1 MAKKRVH
8 ELAKE
13 INVSNKEIKD
23 FLNSIGVEVKSHMS
37 SVPEDKIQAVIDNF
51 TQTSEKKSK
60 SEKTP
65 KKAKAKDKK
74 AEKKEKPKKEA
85 KTEKKKEKPE
95 KKKETKKAEKPKKEA
110 KKETKTKKEEGKKAK
125 SKPSSSDKKSKK
137 ESVKKEE
144 KSKETKE
151 KQEKPKK
158 KEEKKYEPGELGIIE
173 VSEFTTVRQLA
184 AKMGRKTKEVMLK
197 LKEKGV
203 NAGANQMLDFEL
215 IEEIAGEFGYLVDKI
230 PYEHEALAELEKPDP
245 EDKLKERPPIVTLM
259 GHVDHGKT
267 SLLDKIRHSRITAK
281 EAGGITQHIGAY
293 QVEFNGK
300 KITFLDTPGH
310 EAFTKMR
317 ARGANVTDIV
327 ILVVAAD
334 EGIKP
339 QTIEAIN
346 HAKSAGVA
354 IIVAVNKI
362 DKPEAN
368 PDMVKR
374 QLLEH
379 DLVVEDYGGDVVSVN
394 VSAKTGQGIDEL
406 LEYILLIAE
415 ILELK
420 ANPDR
425 KAKGYII
432 EARVDKGRG
441 PVATVLVQ
449 NGTLKRGDVFTCGFT
464 YGKVRGMFNDLGKQV
479 KDAPPSTPVEV
490 LGFNSIPDAGD
501 KFYVVDSEQVAKE
514 IAEVKKIREE
524 AAREKK
530 QPKKL
535 SLEDLFKKME
545 EGEIKELPIV
555 LKCDVQGS
563 LETIEAL
570 LNKLS
575 NPEVKIN
582 IIHKAVGAISENDVL
597 LASASNAIILGFHVK
612 ADKKTM
618 KLAEQEGI
626 DIRIHNII
634 YELTNE
640 IKAAIEGMLEPE
652 IKEEVIGRLEVRQ
665 VFKVPKVGFVAGCYV
680 LEGEITRNSQV
691 RVYRDN
697 ILIHEGRVSSLKR
710 FKNDVSEVKA
720 GYECGLTI
728 ENLKDIREGDEI
740 EAFKTVKVKK
750 TLDSLE
756 GKKSSK

>member
-13 INVSNKEIKD
+13 LNVSNKELIE
-23 FLNSIGVEVKSHMS
+23 FLNSKGYEIKSHMS
-37 SVPEDKIQAVIDNF
+37 SVPEESMDDIVKHF
-51 TQTSEKKSK
+51 KGEK
-60 SEKTP
+60 P
-65 KKAKAKDKK
+65 
-74 AEKKEKPKKEA
+74 KPKKESA
-85 KTEKKKEKPE
+85 KKTPSKKKAKEKTVKEEAKKSTKPVKKEKKQE
-95 KKKETKKAEKPKKEA
+95 TKAKKEAKVKKETKKAERKP
-110 KKETKTKKEEGKKAK
+110 
-125 SKPSSSDKKSKK
+125 
-137 ESVKKEE
+137 VKKEE
-144 KSKETKE
+144 KEVKKAKKTPPKPEKVEKKADKKEA
-151 KQEKPKK
+151 KQEKSVVK

-173 VSEFTTVRQLA
+173 LSEFTTVRQLA
-184 AKMGRKTKEVMLK
+184 AKIGRKTKEVMAK

-203 NAGANQMLDFEL
+203 NAGANQMIDFNL

-230 PYEHEALAELEKPDP
+230 PYEHEALVELEKPDP
-245 EDKLKERPPIVTLM
+245 EEKLKERPPIVTLM

-293 QVEFNGK
+293 QIEHQGK

-339 QTIEAIN
+339 QTVEAIN

-354 IIVAVNKI
+354 IIVAINKI

-379 DLVVEDYGGDVVSVN
+379 DLIVEDYGGDIVSVP
-394 VSAKTGQGIDEL
+394 VSAKSGQGIDEL

-415 ILELK
+415 MLELK

-425 KAKGYII
+425 PAKGYII
-432 EARVDKGRG
+432 EAKIDKGRG

-449 NGTLKRGDVFTCGFT
+449 NGTLKRGDIFTCGYT

-479 KDAPPSTPVEV
+479 KEAPPSTPVEV

-501 KFYVVDSEQVAKE
+501 KFYVVKSEQIARE
-514 IAEVKKIREE
+514 IAEVKKLRDESSKQQ
-524 AAREKK
+524 A

-545 EGEIKELPIV
+545 EGEVKELPIV

-563 LETIEAL
+563 VETIDAL

-582 IIHKAVGAISENDVL
+582 VIHKAVGAITENDVL
-597 LASASNAIILGFHVK
+597 LASASNAIIVGFHVK

-618 KLAEQEGI
+618 KLAEQEGVE
-626 DIRIHNII
+626 IRIHNII

-652 IKEEVIGRLEVRQ
+652 IKEEVIGRLEVRK

-680 LEGEITRNSQV
+680 QEGYITRKSMV

-697 ILIHEGRVSSLKR
+697 ILIHDGRISSLKR
-710 FKNDVSEVKA
+710 FKDDVSEVKA
-720 GYECGLTI
+720 GYECGLSI

-740 EAFKTVKVKK
+740 EAYITVEVKK
-750 TLDSLE
+750 TL
-756 GKKSSK
+756 K

>member
-13 INVSNKEIKD
+13 LSISNKELIG
-23 FLNSIGVEVKSHMS
+23 FLNSKGYEIKSHMS
-37 SVPEDKIQAVIDNF
+37 SVPEDKIDEIKEHF
-51 TQTSEKKSK
+51 GGKK
-60 SEKTP
+60 P
-65 KKAKAKDKK
+65 
-74 AEKKEKPKKEA
+74 EKKEVKKSAVKKEA
-85 KTEKKKEKPE
+85 KPKDRKKIDSKTGKKPKPKDAKKAKSE
-95 KKKETKKAEKPKKEA
+95 KKETDRLEKEA
-110 KKETKTKKEEGKKAK
+110 KKVKEPQKTEKKVVSKAK
-125 SKPSSSDKKSKK
+125 SQKQPQKK
-137 ESVKKEE
+137 EKEL
-144 KSKETKE
+144 KE
-151 KQEKPKK
+151 KKVVKK

-173 VSEFTTVRQLA
+173 LSEFTTVRQLA
-184 AKMGRKTKEVMLK
+184 AKINRKTKEIMAK

-203 NAGANQMLDFEL
+203 NAGANQMIDFSL

-230 PYEHEALAELEKPDP
+230 PYEHEALVELEKPDP
-245 EDKLKERPPIVTLM
+245 EESLQERPPIVTLM

-293 QVEFNGK
+293 QVEHNGK

-339 QTIEAIN
+339 QTVEAIN

-354 IIVAVNKI
+354 IIVAINKI

-379 DLVVEDYGGDVVSVN
+379 DLIVEDYGGDIVSVP
-394 VSAKTGQGIDEL
+394 VSAKSGQGIDEL

-415 ILELK
+415 MLELK
-420 ANPDR
+420 ANPNR
-425 KAKGYII
+425 PAKGYII
-432 EARVDKGRG
+432 EAKIDKGRG

-449 NGTLKRGDVFTCGFT
+449 NGTLKRGDVFTCGYTF
-464 YGKVRGMFNDLGKQV
+464 GKVRGMFNDLGKQV
-479 KDAPPSTPVEV
+479 KEAPPSTPVEV
-490 LGFNSIPDAGD
+490 LGFNTIPDAGD
-501 KFYVVDSEQVAKE
+501 KFYVVKSEQIARE
-514 IAEVKKIREE
+514 IAEVKKLRDESS
-524 AAREKK
+524 KQQK

-545 EGEIKELPIV
+545 EGEVKELPIV

-563 LETIEAL
+563 VETIDAL

-575 NPEVKIN
+575 NEEVKIN
-582 IIHKAVGAISENDVL
+582 VIHKAVGAITENDVL
-597 LASASNAIILGFHVK
+597 LASASNAIIVGFHVK
-612 ADKKTM
+612 ADKKTV
-618 KLAEQEGI
+618 KLAEQEGVE
-626 DIRIHNII
+626 IRVHNII

-652 IKEEVIGRLEVRQ
+652 IKEEVIGRLEVRK

-680 LEGEITRNSQV
+680 LEGYITRKSLV

-697 ILIHEGRVSSLKR
+697 ILIHEGRISSLKR
-710 FKNDVSEVKA
+710 FKDDVSEVKA
-720 GYECGLTI
+720 GYECGLSI

-740 EAFKTVKVKK
+740 EAFITVEVKK
-750 TLDSLE
+750 KLD
-756 GKKSSK
+756 K

>member
-13 INVSNKEIKD
+13 LNISNKELIE
-23 FLNSIGVEVKSHMS
+23 FLNSKGYEIKSHMS
-37 SVPEDKIQAVIDNF
+37 SVPEDSIKQVTEHFKGTKAEAKPKAKKEQSKK
-51 TQTSEKKSK
+51 TAAKKKGAEKKEETKKPSK
-60 SEKTP
+60 P
-65 KKAKAKDKK
+65 AKK
-74 AEKKEKPKKEA
+74 AEKKDKKPKGEVEKVKA
-85 KTEKKKEKPE
+85 KAVKKEE
-95 KKKETKKAEKPKKEA
+95 KEVKKAKKAEKKPEAKPKPKKEA
-110 KKETKTKKEEGKKAK
+110 KKEI
-125 SKPSSSDKKSKK
+125 
-137 ESVKKEE
+137 KEE
-144 KSKETKE
+144 K
-151 KQEKPKK
+151 PVAKK

-173 VSEFTTVRQLA
+173 LSEFTTVRQLA
-184 AKMGRKTKEVMLK
+184 AKIGRKTKEIMAK

-203 NAGANQMLDFEL
+203 NAGANQMIDFNL

-230 PYEHEALAELEKPDP
+230 PYEHEALVELEKPDP

-293 QVEFNGK
+293 QVEYNGK

-339 QTIEAIN
+339 QTVEAIN

-354 IIVAVNKI
+354 IIVAINKI

-374 QLLEH
+374 QLLEY
-379 DLVVEDYGGDVVSVN
+379 DLVVEDYGGDIVSVP
-394 VSAKTGQGIDEL
+394 VSAKSGQGIDEL
-406 LEYILLIAE
+406 LEYILLLAE
-415 ILELK
+415 MLELK

-425 KAKGYII
+425 PAKGYII
-432 EARVDKGRG
+432 EAKIDKGRG

-449 NGTLKRGDVFTCGFT
+449 NGTLKRGDVFTCGYT
-464 YGKVRGMFNDLGKQV
+464 YGKVRGMFNDLGKQE
-479 KDAPPSTPVEV
+479 KEAPPSTPVEV

-501 KFYVVDSEQVAKE
+501 KFYVVQSEQIARE
-514 IAEVKKIREE
+514 IAEVKKLRDESS
-524 AAREKK
+524 KQQK

-545 EGEIKELPIV
+545 EGEVKELPIV

-563 LETIEAL
+563 VETIDAL

-575 NPEVKIN
+575 NEEVKIN
-582 IIHKAVGAISENDVL
+582 VIHKAVGAITENDVL
-597 LASASNAIILGFHVK
+597 LASASNAIIVGFHVK

-618 KLAEQEGI
+618 KLAEQEGV

-680 LEGEITRNSQV
+680 LEGYITRKAMV

-697 ILIHEGRVSSLKR
+697 ILIHDGRISSLKR
-710 FKNDVSEVKA
+710 FKDDVSEVKA
-720 GYECGLTI
+720 GYECGLSI

-740 EAFKTVKVKK
+740 EAYITVEVKK
-750 TLDSLE
+750 TLD
-756 GKKSSK
+756 K

>member
-13 INVSNKEIKD
+13 LNISNKELIE
-23 FLNSIGVEVKSHMS
+23 FLNSKGYEIKSHMS
-37 SVPEDKIQAVIDNF
+37 SVPEDSIKQVTEHFKGTKAEAKPKAKKEQSKK
-51 TQTSEKKSK
+51 TAAKKKGAEKKEETKKPSK
-60 SEKTP
+60 P
-65 KKAKAKDKK
+65 AKK
-74 AEKKEKPKKEA
+74 AEKKDKKPKGEVEKVKAKAVKKEEKEVKKAKKAEKKPEAKPKPKKEV
-85 KTEKKKEKPE
+85 
-95 KKKETKKAEKPKKEA
+95 KKEA
-110 KKETKTKKEEGKKAK
+110 KKEI
-125 SKPSSSDKKSKK
+125 
-137 ESVKKEE
+137 KEE
-144 KSKETKE
+144 K
-151 KQEKPKK
+151 PVAKK

-173 VSEFTTVRQLA
+173 LSEFTTVRQLA
-184 AKMGRKTKEVMLK
+184 AKIGRKTKEIMAK

-203 NAGANQMLDFEL
+203 NAGANQMIDFNL

-230 PYEHEALAELEKPDP
+230 PYEHEALVELEKPDP

-293 QVEFNGK
+293 QVEYNGK

-339 QTIEAIN
+339 QTVEAIN

-354 IIVAVNKI
+354 IIVAINKI

-374 QLLEH
+374 QLLEY
-379 DLVVEDYGGDVVSVN
+379 DLVVEDYGGDIVSVP
-394 VSAKTGQGIDEL
+394 VSAKSGQGIDEL
-406 LEYILLIAE
+406 LEYILLLAE
-415 ILELK
+415 MLELK

-425 KAKGYII
+425 PAKGYII
-432 EARVDKGRG
+432 EAKIDKGRG

-449 NGTLKRGDVFTCGFT
+449 NGTLKRGDVFTCGYT
-464 YGKVRGMFNDLGKQV
+464 YGKVRGMFNDLGKQE
-479 KDAPPSTPVEV
+479 KEAPPSTPVEV

-501 KFYVVDSEQVAKE
+501 KFYVVQSEQIARE
-514 IAEVKKIREE
+514 IAEVKKLRDESS
-524 AAREKK
+524 KQQK

-545 EGEIKELPIV
+545 EGEVKELPIV

-563 LETIEAL
+563 VETIDAL

-575 NPEVKIN
+575 NEEVKIN
-582 IIHKAVGAISENDVL
+582 VIHKAVGAITENDVL
-597 LASASNAIILGFHVK
+597 LASASNAIIVGFHVK

-618 KLAEQEGI
+618 KLAEQEGV

-680 LEGEITRNSQV
+680 LEGYITRKAMV

-697 ILIHEGRVSSLKR
+697 ILIHDGRISSLKR
-710 FKNDVSEVKA
+710 FKDDVSEVKA
-720 GYECGLTI
+720 GYECGLSI

-740 EAFKTVKVKK
+740 EAYITVEVKK
-750 TLDSLE
+750 TLD
-756 GKKSSK
+756 K

>member
-13 INVSNKEIKD
+13 LNISNKELIG
-23 FLNSIGVEVKSHMS
+23 FLNSKGYEIKSHMS
-37 SVPEDKIQAVIDNF
+37 SVPEDKIDEI
-51 TQTSEKKSK
+51 
-60 SEKTP
+60 
-65 KKAKAKDKK
+65 
-74 AEKKEKPKKEA
+74 KEHFGGK
-85 KTEKKKEKPE
+85 KPE
-95 KKKETKKAEKPKKEA
+95 KKEIKKSAVKKETKPKDRKKIDSKTGKKPKPKDAKKAKSEKKETDRLEKEA
-110 KKETKTKKEEGKKAK
+110 KKIKEPQKPEKKVVSKTTSPKQTQKKE
-125 SKPSSSDKKSKK
+125 K
-137 ESVKKEE
+137 ELKEE
-144 KSKETKE
+144 KVV
-151 KQEKPKK
+151 KK
-158 KEEKKYEPGELGIIE
+158 KVEKKYEPGELGIIE
-173 VSEFTTVRQLA
+173 LSEFTTVRQLA
-184 AKMGRKTKEVMLK
+184 AKINRKTKEIMAK

-203 NAGANQMLDFEL
+203 NAGANQMIDFSL

-230 PYEHEALAELEKPDP
+230 PYEHEALVELEKPDP
-245 EDKLKERPPIVTLM
+245 EESLKERPPIVTLM

-293 QVEFNGK
+293 QVEHNGK

-339 QTIEAIN
+339 QTVEAIN

-354 IIVAVNKI
+354 IIVAINKI

-379 DLVVEDYGGDVVSVN
+379 DLIVEDYGGDIVSVP
-394 VSAKTGQGIDEL
+394 VSAKSGQGIDEL

-415 ILELK
+415 MLELK
-420 ANPDR
+420 ANPNR
-425 KAKGYII
+425 PAKGYII
-432 EARVDKGRG
+432 EAKIDKGRG

-449 NGTLKRGDVFTCGFT
+449 NGTLKRGDVFTCGYTF
-464 YGKVRGMFNDLGKQV
+464 GKVRGMFNDLGKQV
-479 KDAPPSTPVEV
+479 KEASPSTPVEV
-490 LGFNSIPDAGD
+490 LGFNTIPDAGD
-501 KFYVVDSEQVAKE
+501 KFYVVKSEQIARE
-514 IAEVKKIREE
+514 IAEVKKLRDESS
-524 AAREKK
+524 KQQK

-545 EGEIKELPIV
+545 EGEVKELPIV

-563 LETIEAL
+563 VETIDAL

-575 NPEVKIN
+575 NEEVKIN
-582 IIHKAVGAISENDVL
+582 VIHKAVGAITENDVL
-597 LASASNAIILGFHVK
+597 LASASNAIIVGFHVK

-618 KLAEQEGI
+618 KLAEQEGVE
-626 DIRIHNII
+626 IRVHNII

-652 IKEEVIGRLEVRQ
+652 IKEEVIGRLEVRK

-680 LEGEITRNSQV
+680 LEGYITRKSLV

-697 ILIHEGRVSSLKR
+697 ILIHEGRISSLKR
-710 FKNDVSEVKA
+710 FKDDVSEVKA
-720 GYECGLTI
+720 GYECGLSI

-740 EAFKTVKVKK
+740 EAFITVEVKK
-750 TLDSLE
+750 KLD
-756 GKKSSK
+756 K

>member
-13 INVSNKEIKD
+13 LNISNKELIE
-23 FLNSIGVEVKSHMS
+23 FLNSKGYEIKSHMS
-37 SVPEDKIQAVIDNF
+37 SVPEDSIKQVTEHFKGTKAEAKPKAKKEQSKK
-51 TQTSEKKSK
+51 TAAKKKGAEKKEETKKPSK
-60 SEKTP
+60 P
-65 KKAKAKDKK
+65 AKK
-74 AEKKEKPKKEA
+74 AEKKDKKPKGEVEKVKAKAVKKEEKEVKKAKKVEKKPEA
-85 KTEKKKEKPE
+85 KP
-95 KKKETKKAEKPKKEA
+95 KPKKEA
-110 KKETKTKKEEGKKAK
+110 KKEI
-125 SKPSSSDKKSKK
+125 
-137 ESVKKEE
+137 KEE
-144 KSKETKE
+144 K
-151 KQEKPKK
+151 PVAKK

-173 VSEFTTVRQLA
+173 LSEFTTVRQLA
-184 AKMGRKTKEVMLK
+184 AKIGRKTKEIMAK

-203 NAGANQMLDFEL
+203 NAGANQMIDFNL

-230 PYEHEALAELEKPDP
+230 PYEHEALVELEKPDP

-293 QVEFNGK
+293 QVEYNGK

-339 QTIEAIN
+339 QTVEAIN

-354 IIVAVNKI
+354 IIVAINKI

-374 QLLEH
+374 QLLEY
-379 DLVVEDYGGDVVSVN
+379 DLVVEDYGGDIVSVP
-394 VSAKTGQGIDEL
+394 VSAKSGQGIDEL
-406 LEYILLIAE
+406 LEYILLLAE
-415 ILELK
+415 MLELK

-425 KAKGYII
+425 PAKGYII
-432 EARVDKGRG
+432 EAKIDKGRG

-449 NGTLKRGDVFTCGFT
+449 NGTLKRGDVFTCGYT
-464 YGKVRGMFNDLGKQV
+464 YGKVRGMFNDLGKQE
-479 KDAPPSTPVEV
+479 KEAPPSTPVEV

-501 KFYVVDSEQVAKE
+501 KFYVVQSEQIARE
-514 IAEVKKIREE
+514 IAEVKKLRDESS
-524 AAREKK
+524 KQQK

-545 EGEIKELPIV
+545 EGEVKELPIV

-563 LETIEAL
+563 VETIDAL

-575 NPEVKIN
+575 NEEVKIN
-582 IIHKAVGAISENDVL
+582 VIHKAVGAITENDVL
-597 LASASNAIILGFHVK
+597 LASASNAIIVGFHVK

-618 KLAEQEGI
+618 KLAEQEGV

-680 LEGEITRNSQV
+680 LEGYITRKAMV

-697 ILIHEGRVSSLKR
+697 ILIHDGRISSLKR
-710 FKNDVSEVKA
+710 FKDDVSEVKA
-720 GYECGLTI
+720 GYECGLSI

-740 EAFKTVKVKK
+740 EAYITVEVKK
-750 TLDSLE
+750 TLD
-756 GKKSSK
+756 K

>member
-1 MAKKRVH
+1 MANKRIY

-13 INVSNKEIKD
+13 INVKSKEIVDYLKSKGAD
-23 FLNSIGVEVKSHMS
+23 VKSHMS
-37 SVPEDKIQAVIDNF
+37 AISESEEKEVINHFTGEKSSPEKE
-51 TQTSEKKSK
+51 SKPSKK
-60 SEKTP
+60 
-65 KKAKAKDKK
+65 
-74 AEKKEKPKKEA
+74 
-85 KTEKKKEKPE
+85 KTEKAKKPE
-95 KKKETKKAEKPKKEA
+95 KKKSEPKK
-110 KKETKTKKEEGKKAK
+110 KE
-125 SKPSSSDKKSKK
+125 
-137 ESVKKEE
+137 VKKEE
-144 KSKETKE
+144 KKTEKRKEE
-151 KQEKPKK
+151 KKAKPKPSPKPSKKEPEKAAK
-158 KEEKKYEPGELGIIE
+158 KEEPKPAPPKKEVKKYEPGELGIIE
-173 VSEFTTVRQLA
+173 LSEYTTVRQFA
-184 AKMGRKTKEVMLK
+184 AKINVKTKEVMAK

-203 NAGANQMLDFEL
+203 NAGANQIVDFDL
-215 IEEIAGEFGYLVDKI
+215 LEEIAGEFGYLVDKI
-230 PYEHEALAELEKPDP
+230 PYEHEALVELEKPDP
-245 EDKLKERPPIVTLM
+245 EEKLRERPPIVTLM

-293 QVEFNGK
+293 QIEYNGK

-317 ARGANVTDIV
+317 ARGATVTDIV

-339 QTIEAIN
+339 QTVEAIN

-354 IIVAVNKI
+354 IIVAINKI

-368 PDMVKR
+368 PDIVKN
-374 QLLEH
+374 QLTKY
-379 DLVVEDYGGDVVSVN
+379 DLIVEDYGGDIVAVP
-394 VSAKTGQGIDEL
+394 VSAKTGEGIDEL

-415 ILELK
+415 MLELK

-425 KAKGYII
+425 SAKGYII
-432 EARVDKGRG
+432 EAKVDKGRG

-464 YGKVRGMFNDLGKQV
+464 FGKVRGMFDDLGKQV
-479 KDAPPSTPVEV
+479 KEAPPSTPVEV
-490 LGFNSIPDAGD
+490 LGFNEIPNAGD
-501 KFYVVDSEQVAKE
+501 KFYVVKNEQVARE
-514 IAEVKKIREE
+514 IAEIKKLREE
-524 AAREKK
+524 EAKAKK

-563 LETIEAL
+563 VETIDAL

-575 NPEVKIN
+575 NDQVRVN
-582 IIHKAVGAISENDVL
+582 VIHKAVGAISENDVL

-618 KLAEQEGI
+618 KLAEQEGVE
-626 DIRIHNII
+626 IRIHNII

-640 IKAAIEGMLEPE
+640 IKAAMEGLLQPE
-652 IKEEVIGRLEVRQ
+652 IKEEIIGHLEVRK

-680 LEGEITRNSQV
+680 TDGYITRKANV

-697 ILIHEGRVSSLKR
+697 ILIHEGRLSSLKR
-710 FKNDVSEVKA
+710 FKDDVNEVKA
-720 GYECGLTI
+720 GYECGVSI
-728 ENLKDIREGDEI
+728 ENLKDIKEGDEI
-740 EAFKTVKVKK
+740 EAYVKVEVKR
-750 TLDSLE
+750 TLD
-756 GKKSSK
+756 

>member
-13 INVSNKEIKD
+13 LNISNKELIE
-23 FLNSIGVEVKSHMS
+23 FLNSKGYEIKSHMS
-37 SVPEDKIQAVIDNF
+37 SVPEDSIKQVTEHFKGTKAEAKPKAKKEQSKK
-51 TQTSEKKSK
+51 TAAKKKGAEKKEETKKPSK
-60 SEKTP
+60 P
-65 KKAKAKDKK
+65 AKK
-74 AEKKEKPKKEA
+74 AEKKDKKPKGEVEKVKA
-85 KTEKKKEKPE
+85 KAVKKEE
-95 KKKETKKAEKPKKEA
+95 KEVKKAKKAEKKPEAKPKPKKEA
-110 KKETKTKKEEGKKAK
+110 KKEI
-125 SKPSSSDKKSKK
+125 
-137 ESVKKEE
+137 KEE
-144 KSKETKE
+144 K
-151 KQEKPKK
+151 PVAKK

-173 VSEFTTVRQLA
+173 LSEFTTVRQLA
-184 AKMGRKTKEVMLK
+184 AKIGRKTKEIMAK

-203 NAGANQMLDFEL
+203 NAGANQMIDFNL

-230 PYEHEALAELEKPDP
+230 PYEHEALVELEKPDP

-293 QVEFNGK
+293 QVEYNGK

-339 QTIEAIN
+339 QTVEAIN

-354 IIVAVNKI
+354 IIVAINKI

-374 QLLEH
+374 QLLEY
-379 DLVVEDYGGDVVSVN
+379 DLVVEDYGGDIVSVP
-394 VSAKTGQGIDEL
+394 VSAKSGQGIDEL
-406 LEYILLIAE
+406 LEYILLLAE
-415 ILELK
+415 MLELK

-425 KAKGYII
+425 PAKGYII
-432 EARVDKGRG
+432 EAKIDKGRG

-449 NGTLKRGDVFTCGFT
+449 NGTLKRGDVFTCGYT
-464 YGKVRGMFNDLGKQV
+464 YGKVRGMFNDLGKQE

-501 KFYVVDSEQVAKE
+501 KFYVVQSEQIARE
-514 IAEVKKIREE
+514 IAEVKKLRDESS
-524 AAREKK
+524 KQQK

-545 EGEIKELPIV
+545 EGEVKELPIV

-563 LETIEAL
+563 VETIDAL

-575 NPEVKIN
+575 NEEVKIN
-582 IIHKAVGAISENDVL
+582 VIHKAVGAITENDVL
-597 LASASNAIILGFHVK
+597 LASASNAIIVGFHVK

-618 KLAEQEGI
+618 KLAEQEGV

-680 LEGEITRNSQV
+680 LEGYITRKAMV

-697 ILIHEGRVSSLKR
+697 ILIHDGRISSLKR
-710 FKNDVSEVKA
+710 FKDDVSEVKA
-720 GYECGLTI
+720 GYECGLSI

-740 EAFKTVKVKK
+740 EAYITVEVKK
-750 TLDSLE
+750 TLD
-756 GKKSSK
+756 K